1 MIPISAAIHNPGH
14 GNSRASAA
22 SRTSQTPTPTCAHEV
37 DLAVIDER
45 LSRTEEALTKIAEVL
60 EKQTALAARF
70 SILEETTRSASE
82 RLRVVELKAASVA
95 WHEKVVWFVV
105 SGALVAWLA
114 LKNTQ

>member
-1 MIPISAAIHNPGH
+1 MIPISAATHNSDRH
-14 GNSRASAA
+14 GNSHAPAS
-22 SRTSQTPTPTCAHEV
+22 CAHEV

-114 LKNTQ
+114 LKNVP

>member
-22 SRTSQTPTPTCAHEV
+22 SRTSQTPTPCAHEV

-70 SILEETTRSASE
+70 SILEETARDASE
-82 RLRVVELKAASVA
+82 RLRVVELKAAAVA
-95 WHEKVVWFVV
+95 WHEKVVWLVV

-114 LKNTQ
+114 LKNAP